1 MKNRRHFGQYHIYKR
16 KLGDRKYPHD
26 GIEAAKVRKSK
37 AFRILKTRVLLTNSY
52 SPRRKGT
59 IITKYSTFI
68 ESDMAHLTNFFVVLP
83 YIVTREEKQEL
94 DSESAKLRITRN
106 LTKLKEITKG
116 EK

>member
-1 MKNRRHFGQYHIYKR
+1 MKNRRHFGQYDIYTR

-26 GIEAAKVRKSK
+26 GIEAAKVTKSK
-37 AFRILKTRVLLTNSY
+37 AFKILKTRLLLTNSY

-68 ESDMAHLTNFFVVLP
+68 ESDMAHLTNFFAVLP
-83 YIVTREEKQEL
+83 YIVKREEKQEL
-94 DSESAKLRITRN
+94 DSESAKLHNIRN
-106 LTKLKEITKG
+106 LTKLKEITKE